1 MSIAISSVTGGL
13 GLGTFGSAAASSF
26 ATEVVA
32 GALTGE
38 FDLGQALAGA
48 AFAGVS
54 SWATSVINADTFGI
68 TFGEGANVALLGF
81 GDDLTLAAIV
91 EGGIDSAVTA
101 GLSSVVYGSD
111 FGSGFLSSFSSSIV
125 TLATADFQALIGKQG
140 LKEGGFEHAGLHALV
155 GCVAAEL
162 SSANCASGAIG
173 GIAQSIYAGNTGI
186 LERHINKD
194 KHLANVEM
202 VSALAAY
209 FTSQGKGENVSIGA
223 RIGRSGFEN
232 NALCG
237 GLCIL
242 AAIAAGYVLGTGEG
256 DPIEGLRRIGR
267 GEDLLSELAGLA
279 GEEALAFATDNFPEQ
294 TAVVIN
300 AMIAAGEVANV
311 VIQWTDEATGQVVSS
326 TWNDIPQ
333 STRDAIVG
341 GTKVATFL
349 IPAGSA
355 GRILRRVPEVGPRLN
370 IRDHYAHHRDMQLDV
385 IEQLEAQGYRVADGE
400 VSFGAACGTGRCRP
414 DIIYRTPD
422 GQVRII
428 EIKTGNADL
437 SIRQSEIFP
446 QINSGDAIPRG
457 DVARR
462 FGLLPNIPLRDQGY
476 PNGIPIDIQTFPG
489 AGQ

>member
-1 MSIAISSVTGGL
+1 
-13 GLGTFGSAAASSF
+13 
-26 ATEVVA
+26 
-32 GALTGE
+32 
-38 FDLGQALAGA
+38 
-48 AFAGVS
+48 VS

-68 TFGEGANVALLGF
+68 TFGEGAGKALLGF

-91 EGGIDSAVTA
+91 ESGIDSAITA
-101 GLSSVVYGSD
+101 GLSSVVYGTD
-111 FGSGFLSSFSSSIV
+111 FGSGFLNSFGNSLV
-125 TLATADFQALIGKQG
+125 TLATADFQTLIGKQG

-223 RIGRSGFEN
+223 SIGRSGFEN

-242 AAIAAGYVLGTGEG
+242 AAIAVGGYILGTGEG

-279 GEEALAFATDNFPEQ
+279 GEEALAFATDNFPEE

-300 AMIAAGEVANV
+300 AMVAAGEAANV
-311 VIQWTDEATGQVVSS
+311 VIQWTDEATGHVVSS

-349 IPAGSA
+349 IPAGAA
-355 GRILRRVPEVGPRLN
+355 GRILRRVPEIPSVPGRVLSRVN
-370 IRDHYAHHRDMQLDV
+370 
-385 IEQLEAQGYRVADGE
+385 LEAGGWDHVVDRHFNPSVNASQFLLSQKELRELLQSPEVVQTPVLRTLESADGIRYVRE
-400 VSFGAACGTGRCRP
+400 ITFGTVIGLDKFNGFQPTNIMTVLTDSFGNLVSA
-414 DIIYRTPD
+414 TP
-422 GQVRII
+422 GV
-428 EIKTGNADL
+428 IK
-437 SIRQSEIFP
+437 
-446 QINSGDAIPRG
+446 
-457 DVARR
+457 
-462 FGLLPNIPLRDQGY
+462 
-476 PNGIPIDIQTFPG
+476 
-489 AGQ
+489 